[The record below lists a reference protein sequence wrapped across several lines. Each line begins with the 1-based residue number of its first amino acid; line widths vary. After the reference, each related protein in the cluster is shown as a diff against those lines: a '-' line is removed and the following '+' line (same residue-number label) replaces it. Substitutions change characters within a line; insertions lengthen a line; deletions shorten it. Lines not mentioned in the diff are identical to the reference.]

1 MIEIKHENL
10 EKRGRFA
17 AYNDGQE
24 VGEMTYTYAG
34 PKKAIFDH
42 TFVDDSMRGQNVG
55 KLMLDKAAEW
65 LRSEEIKLIPL
76 CPYVKSQVVKH
87 PDLYGDLL

>member
-1 MIEIKHENL
+1 MIEIKHEDL

-17 AYNDGQE
+17 AYVDGRE

-42 TFVDDSMRGQNVG
+42 TFVDDAMRGQNIG
-55 KLMLDKAAEW
+55 RLMLDRAAEW
-65 LRSEEIKLIPL
+65 LRAEEIKLIPL
-76 CPYVKSQVVKH
+76 CPYVKGRVIKH
-87 PDLYGDLL
+87 PDLFGDLL